1 MTPPVQTR
9 QWAFWLI
16 AVGAA
21 IFVVALGATVPLAPA
36 TWLLHL
42 VQSLIYVAVAALAWG
57 RSAWAIGS
65 GFTVAVLWNAANLF
79 VTGFAAAGVEALGAD
94 LRMGKLGR
102 PELLLILVGVTGH
115 FLMIAGCAGAWGALP
130 PGRRRWMGLA
140 GGVVAAILAM
150 VAIAPLRLQ
159 LHAYPLP
166 LDVPPRAAGNAPA
179 TLP

>member
-9 QWAFWLI
+9 QWAFRLI
-16 AVGAA
+16 VVGAA
-21 IFVVALGATVPLAPA
+21 IFVVALAATVPLAPA

-42 VQSLIYVAVAALAWG
+42 LQSLIYVAVAVLAWR

-65 GFTVAVLWNAANLF
+65 GSTVAVLWNAANLF
-79 VTGFAAAGVEALGAD
+79 VTGFAAAGVEALRAD
-94 LRMGKLGR
+94 LRTGKLGR

-115 FLMIAGCAGAWGALP
+115 FLMIAGCVGAWGALP

-150 VAIAPLRLQ
+150 VAITPLRLQ

-166 LDVPPRAAGNAPA
+166 LDVPPRAAGSAAQP
-179 TLP
+179 P